1 MYISSLFFNLSTIY
15 LAILLYH
22 NALADTL
29 QPNNNITLFHSV
41 SEGHFKMSYI
51 PDYYVPIAYTRNNN
65 KLLVTTDEL
74 KFYAIKWPQ
83 DSIEDVVNRVSRNGT
98 SPFQN
103 ESVTIYPDQILNE
116 MRSKE
121 KLIHDT
127 NNMANESKEK
137 VMDSVSNNNNNNNN
151 ESEKRF
157 WDYYNP
163 LSILNFDT
171 QMTLAAAIHMF
182 HIPKVLIFGSGLD
195 SPLICKAVS
204 DIHPHSRVYFLE
216 NDLRWTY
223 GLKKKLIHISSR
235 CEIIPIWY
243 DTALEDWIDWIGMDH
258 ELAENVLDQ
267 LPTKVKNSKF
277 DVIFVDSPVGNDFG
291 QPGRM
296 ASIATA
302 DRLIRTDGQG
312 IIFVDDIHRF
322 VEMLFS
328 RYILRPK
335 FGKEHVVRGWG
346 NTWRT
351 VYFTRNKLFLNNF
364 S

>member
-1 MYISSLFFNLSTIY
+1 MVQADISRFHCYLSIIY
-15 LAILLYH
+15 LLSLLYQ
-22 NALADTL
+22 DTL
-29 QPNNNITLFHSV
+29 IDALQTNNNVTVLHSV
-41 SEGHFKMSYI
+41 FKMSYI
-51 PDYYVPIAYTRNNN
+51 PNYYVPIAYSRNS
-65 KLLVTTDEL
+65 KKILVPDDEL

-103 ESVTIYPDQILNE
+103 ESVTIYPDQILNDL
-116 MRSKE
+116 RLKE
-121 KLIHDT
+121 KSIHDIN
-127 NNMANESKEK
+127 NNMTNESKVEEE
-137 VMDSVSNNNNNNNN
+137 MDSVSNNNGL
-151 ESEKRF
+151 EKRF

-163 LSILNFDT
+163 LSTLNFDT

-182 HIPKVLIFGSGLD
+182 RIPKVLIFGSGLD

-204 DIHPHSRVYFLE
+204 DIHPHSNVYFLE
-216 NDLRWTY
+216 NDFRWTY
-223 GLKKKLIHISSR
+223 GLKKKLSRISSR

-243 DTALEDWIDWIGMDH
+243 DTALEDWIDLIGMEN
-258 ELAENVLDQ
+258 ELAENVMSQ
-267 LPTKVKNSKF
+267 LPTKVQNSKF
-277 DVIFVDSPVGNDFG
+277 DVILVDSPVGNDFG

-328 RYILRPK
+328 SYLLRPK

-351 VYFTRNKLFLNNF
+351 VYFTQNKPFLDYF
-364 S
+364 G